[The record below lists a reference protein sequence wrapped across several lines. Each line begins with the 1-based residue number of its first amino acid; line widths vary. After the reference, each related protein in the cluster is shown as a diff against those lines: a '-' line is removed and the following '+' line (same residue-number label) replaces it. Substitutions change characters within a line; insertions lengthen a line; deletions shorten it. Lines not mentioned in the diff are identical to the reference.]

1 MLPYY
6 GLGSGITRALGERP
20 EIDFVDDRDGC
31 QFKAIV
37 HRKEAKD
44 SGGFDRLS
52 KSSGM
57 SSGIGS
63 GKNEQKLLAL
73 LSETPS
79 MTIPELAEILGIS
92 TRAVEKQIAR
102 FRQNGQLRRIGSA
115 RGGHWQVS

>member
-1 MLPYY
+1 M
-6 GLGSGITRALGERP
+6 
-20 EIDFVDDRDGC
+20 
-31 QFKAIV
+31 
-37 HRKEAKD
+37 
-44 SGGFDRLS
+44 
-52 KSSGM
+52 
-57 SSGIGS
+57 
-63 GKNEQKLLAL
+63 LAL

>member
-1 MLPYY
+1 MPYH
-6 GLGSGITRALGERP
+6 GLGSGITRALDEWP
-20 EIDFVDDRDGC
+20 EIDFIDDRDGC
-31 QFKAIV
+31 LFKAIV

-44 SGGFDRLS
+44 SGGLDRLPKIS
-52 KSSGM
+52 GKSSGK
-57 SSGIGS
+57 GS

-102 FRQNGQLRRIGSA
+102 LRQNGQLRRIGSA